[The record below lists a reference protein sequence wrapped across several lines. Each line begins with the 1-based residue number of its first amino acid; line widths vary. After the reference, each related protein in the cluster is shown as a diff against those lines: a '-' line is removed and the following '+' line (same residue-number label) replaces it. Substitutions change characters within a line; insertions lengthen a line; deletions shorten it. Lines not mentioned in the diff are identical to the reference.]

1 MNDWKPRRGRIRAR
15 TIFYEDESYEST
27 EREPGRAL
35 PEDPMK
41 RSVNTIPPAAI
52 STLLDASRKLS
63 EVILGECNSKHTLH
77 PYEKDLNADYH
88 VTLTLSIGEAR
99 AFLQAVESAAGGPKP
114 HNPDALSAEQIDAAA
129 GWRLLNADEIA
140 PPTVDKFPLLQ
151 EVETWAYGVWRPGS
165 LGILGECTYRT
176 KLTPGELV
184 RKRMNDK

>member
-1 MNDWKPRRGRIRAR
+1 
-15 TIFYEDESYEST
+15 
-27 EREPGRAL
+27 
-35 PEDPMK
+35 
-41 RSVNTIPPAAI
+41 VNTIPPAAI